1 MVVPQGVQGLR
12 FIVYVYDEH
21 SRLVVSRVDHLPLV
35 GHDRRLGSLRLGVGR
50 ADLAGLAPAVAIR
63 LVAVSI
69 LNSLSDPSATEPGP
83 KVPGA
88 PSGAMGG
95 QLTLDLDLRA

>member
-1 MVVPQGVQGLR
+1 MEPQQGVQGLR

-35 GHDRRLGSLRLGVGR
+35 GHDRRLGSLRLGVGLE
-50 ADLAGLAPAVAIR
+50 DLAGLAPAVAVR

-69 LNSLSDPSATEPGP
+69 LNAMSDRSATGLGP
-83 KVPGA
+83 KVLGSPLGD
-88 PSGAMGG
+88 MGG
-95 QLTLDLDLRA
+95 PLTLDLDLRE

>member
-1 MVVPQGVQGLR
+1 MGLQGVQGLR

-50 ADLAGLAPAVAIR
+50 QDLAGLAPAVAVR

-69 LNSLSDPSATEPGP
+69 LNSLSDPSATEHGP
-83 KVPGA
+83 KAPGA
-88 PSGAMGG
+88 PLGATGG
-95 QLTLDLDLRA
+95 QLSLDLDLRD